1 MRATM
6 AARAL
11 MLSLALLLTIAAAPS
26 ASAAPR
32 NPASP
37 RKEIAAADGHVHVFH
52 AQGNVYMLVEPTNNV
67 TVQVGEK
74 YIIVVDAGVPELS
87 DEVIAAIRSLSS
99 LPILFVVNTSSDD
112 DHTGGDAKISKA
124 GWALPNAG
132 STGLD
137 PAVSGAVVQRVSLIP
152 GAPIMGHKNTI
163 NRNSNS
169 SLVSMSVSYG
179 SEGFQLFNNEPV
191 LFYYMPAAHTDGDTM
206 VFFRGSEVLSV
217 GDLFSTDSYPVIDSE
232 KGGSINGI
240 IDALNQMIS
249 ILVPKENEEG
259 GTYVIPGHG
268 HLCDRNDVA
277 NYRDMLTIIRGR
289 IADLVKKDR
298 TLEQVKAAKPTF
310 DYDPLYGA
318 TTGPWTT
325 DMFVEAVYRDLTR
338 EKTQQSRK

>member
-1 MRATM
+1 
-6 AARAL
+6 
-11 MLSLALLLTIAAAPS
+11 
-26 ASAAPR
+26 
-32 NPASP
+32 
-37 RKEIAAADGHVHVFH
+37 
-52 AQGNVYMLVEPTNNV
+52 
-67 TVQVGEK
+67 
-74 YIIVVDAGVPELS
+74 
-87 DEVIAAIRSLSS
+87 
-99 LPILFVVNTSSDD
+99 
-112 DHTGGDAKISKA
+112 
-124 GWALPNAG
+124 
-132 STGLD
+132 
-137 PAVSGAVVQRVSLIP
+137 VVQRVSLIP

-163 NRNSNS
+163 NRNTNS